1 MKWSQNLSPEV
12 FLVDWCCR
20 PVGIDIHDTWE
31 AMTWCCYKQCKVGM
45 RRERLAR
52 QRTLY
57 VHLHTV
63 CGQLFGNVTIWYD
76 PIQLTSG
83 NKGILPL
90 PAALS
95 VLSTSYWLADPRRI
109 ENQRDKRP
117 WTTGSP
123 PDCGAQLGSEGCL
136 PPLLHLSHS
145 VRALFSVFFNWPLLL

>member
-1 MKWSQNLSPEV
+1 MKWSQNFSLEV

-20 PVGIDIHDTWE
+20 PVGSDTHDTWE
-31 AMTWCCYKQCKVGM
+31 EMTQCCYKQCKMGTGTSTDIDS
-45 RRERLAR
+45 A
-52 QRTLY
+52 LY
-57 VHLHTV
+57 VYLHTV
-63 CGQLFGNVTIWYD
+63 CSQLFGNVTWWYD

-83 NKGILPL
+83 NNGILPL
-90 PAALS
+90 PAARS
-95 VLSTSYWLADPRRI
+95 VLSTSYWFADPRRI

-145 VRALFSVFFNWPLLL
+145 VRALFSVFFSWPLLL